1 MEKPKKPTSL
11 LNNMASVKNLN
22 KGINGKNRQNSQV
35 KGNRGAT
42 ISRNK
47 NGK

>member
-22 KGINGKNRQNSQV
+22 KGINGKKPAKLSSQ
-35 KGNRGAT
+35 R
-42 ISRNK
+42 
-47 NGK
+47 